1 MKKIL
6 AIVLALCLALS
17 LAACGGGGA
26 SSTPAASTPAAS
38 TPAAS
43 TPADAGGDASG
54 LNVGVFY
61 YNYGDTYIASVRTAL
76 DAALTAKGVT
86 YQDYDGNNNQATQ
99 NDAIQTALS
108 NGTNL
113 LVVNLVNSGSPDAA
127 KAIMDMA
134 GDVPVIFFNRAVDSE
149 DAPDATLK
157 SSDKIGFI
165 GTDAPEAGHLQGQM
179 IGEYLL
185 ANYDKVDLNGDGVI
199 SYAMFKGDEANV
211 EAIYR
216 TQYGQEDAD
225 KVLTDAGKPAM
236 AYFDP
241 NNSSKYQVDQG
252 GAWSAAAALDYMN
265 TNLSQYNDANG
276 NMIELVICNNDGM
289 AEGVISAL
297 NGVGYNTGD
306 DKAIP
311 VFGVDATEAAQLLI
325 SEGKMTGTVKQDAE
339 GMANAIANAVEGI
352 GAGSSVTDAIAAA
365 AAVDTA
371 MYSIADGVANKL
383 YVAYAPYMG

>member
-6 AIVLALCLALS
+6 AIALALCLALS
-17 LAACGGGGA
+17 LAACGGGA
-26 SSTPAASTPAAS
+26 SSAPAASTPAAS
-38 TPAAS
+38 A
-43 TPADAGGDASG
+43 PADGGNAGGDASG

-76 DAALTAKGVT
+76 DAALDAKGVT

-99 NDAIQTALS
+99 NDAIQTALT

-134 GDVPVIFFNRAVDSE
+134 GDVPVIFFNRAVDTE

-185 ANYDKVDLNGDGVI
+185 ANYDKVDLNGDGTI

-225 KVLTDAGKPAM
+225 KVLTGAGKPAL

-276 NMIELVICNNDGM
+276 NMIELVICNNDDM
-289 AEGVISAL
+289 AMGAISSLQTA
-297 NGVGYNTGD
+297 GYNNGSGKT
-306 DKAIP
+306 IP
-311 VFGVDATEAAQLLI
+311 VFGVDAVQNAKDAIAAG
-325 SEGKMTGTVKQDAE
+325 SMTGTVAQDAV
-339 GMANAIANAVEGI
+339 GMATSIVTLLQNFAKDGDLMSNT
-352 GAGSSVTDAIAAA
+352 GSMIVDSDSAKIRVPYAA
-365 AAVDTA
+365 
-371 MYSIADGVANKL
+371 YLG
-383 YVAYAPYMG
+383 

>member
-17 LAACGGGGA
+17 LAACGGGA
-26 SSTPAASTPAAS
+26 SSAPAASTPAAS

-43 TPADAGGDASG
+43 APADAGGAGADLSG

-76 DAALTAKGVT
+76 DAALDAKGVT

-99 NDAIQTALS
+99 NDAIQTALT

-134 GDVPVIFFNRAVDSE
+134 GDVPVIFFNRAVDTE
-149 DAPDATLK
+149 DDPDATLK

-185 ANYDKVDLNGDGVI
+185 AHYDEVDLNGDGVI
-199 SYAMFKGDEANV
+199 SYAMFKGDEAN
-211 EAIYR
+211 ER
-216 TQYGQEDAD
+216 
-225 KVLTDAGKPAM
+225 P
-236 AYFDP
+236 
-241 NNSSKYQVDQG
+241 S
-252 GAWSAAAALDYMN
+252 
-265 TNLSQYNDANG
+265 
-276 NMIELVICNNDGM
+276 
-289 AEGVISAL
+289 
-297 NGVGYNTGD
+297 
-306 DKAIP
+306 
-311 VFGVDATEAAQLLI
+311 
-325 SEGKMTGTVKQDAE
+325 
-339 GMANAIANAVEGI
+339 
-352 GAGSSVTDAIAAA
+352 
-365 AAVDTA
+365 TA
-371 MYSIADGVANKL
+371 PSTARKT
-383 YVAYAPYMG
+383 PTRC